1 MTRSTGPVR
10 GLLSLA
16 VLAVL
21 IVLVALPTFAAD
33 PSPGTSAAPAATA
46 EPDEPGE
53 SGEPGKPDKAP
64 KAEKAPETPVT
75 LSGTVGTRTDAD
87 GHTEYTLTTGGKTV
101 VLEGGPSWFYG
112 NDHPLKP
119 YVGKRVTITG
129 SQRVGDTEVD
139 VEAVDGKVIR
149 AAGKPPWAG
158 GWKRVG
164 ARHPGWTQEKMDR
177 WQARRADKAKALG
190 VDCFPPGQCKVKPG
204 KGAPDSD
211 DKTSPDAGG

>member
-1 MTRSTGPVR
+1 MTRSTGPLR
-10 GLLSLA
+10 GVLGLT

-21 IVLVALPTFAAD
+21 ITMVALPTFAAD
-33 PSPGTSAAPAATA
+33 PSPSPAAAPEGT
-46 EPDEPGE
+46 E
-53 SGEPGKPDKAP
+53 KPDKQP
-64 KAEKAPETPVT
+64 KPARAAKGLESPVT

-87 GHTEYTLTTGGKTV
+87 GRIEYTLTEGATTV
-101 VLEGGPSWFYG
+101 VIDGGPSWFYG
-112 NDHPLKP
+112 DDHPLKP

-129 SQRVGDTEVD
+129 SQRAGDPEVEVD
-139 VEAVDGKVIR
+139 AVDGKAIR

-177 WQARRADKAKALG
+177 WQAKRADKAKALG

-204 KGAPDSD
+204 KGAPASD
-211 DKTSPDAGG
+211 GMTSPDAGG